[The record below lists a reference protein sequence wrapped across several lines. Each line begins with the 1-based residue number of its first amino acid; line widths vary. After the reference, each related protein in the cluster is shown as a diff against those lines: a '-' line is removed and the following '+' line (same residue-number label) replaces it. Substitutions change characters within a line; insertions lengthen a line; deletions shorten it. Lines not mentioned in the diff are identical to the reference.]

1 MKNPMTKWI
10 VLAVLA
16 LVTPAGAQEPALPE
30 VAQGSA
36 VPEAGAVAAA
46 TQAPAMPAKPLN
58 LADLRHHIY
67 VMEGALARAVDYGAK
82 QLNREILAVMPGVF
96 MLEGEARARGVH
108 LDGYGV
114 FFDVRVP
121 MMRQSMVWS
130 LRMMLDQDD
139 AKTQAAIDDLRK
151 SMQGVTDQQTRASLE
166 RALKQLE
173 RQAPGAAMARTGG
186 GSPGIVMPETTAP
199 VGRGAAEA
207 TGVSAA
213 TTSRPAPPPA
223 SDSMWA
229 KDPNRAYTEAVTRA
243 LVDAMIDYS
252 APMQIGADQWLTV
265 AARDDE
271 GRDSLAP
278 PDPLEEIVTMIYR
291 IKGSDLQEYRQGRLD
306 RDEVRKRVQV
316 SQF

>member
-1 MKNPMTKWI
+1 MKTLLTTSFLT
-10 VLAVLA
+10 LAIGV
-16 LVTPAGAQEPALPE
+16 
-30 VAQGSA
+30 
-36 VPEAGAVAAA
+36 
-46 TQAPAMPAKPLN
+46 APAFAQNTAPAAPAKPAN
-58 LADLRHHIY
+58 LGDLRHHIY

-82 QLNREILAVMPGVF
+82 QLNREILQAMPGVF

-130 LRMMLDQDD
+130 LRWMMDQND
-139 AKTQAAIDDLRK
+139 AQTQQSINELRK
-151 SMQGVTDQQTRASLE
+151 SMVGITDPATRASME
-166 RALKQLE
+166 RAIKQLE
-173 RQAPGAAMARTGG
+173 ARSAGAALPRQTG
-186 GSPGIVMPETTAP
+186 SQQ
-199 VGRGAAEA
+199 
-207 TGVSAA
+207 VSADTVTPNMIETPPA
-213 TTSRPAPPPA
+213 PRPAPA
-223 SDSMWA
+223 RDSLWA

-252 APMQIGADQWLTV
+252 APMQIGPDQWLTV

-278 PDPLEEIVTMIYR
+278 PDPLEEVVTMIYR
-291 IKGSDLQEYRQGRLD
+291 IKGSDLQDYRQGKID
-306 RDEVRKRVQV
+306 RDEVRRRVQL

>member
-1 MKNPMTKWI
+1 MKMTKWI
-10 VLAVLA
+10 VLAALA
-16 LVTPAGAQEPALPE
+16 GVTPAAAQGLVEPAAAPAV
-30 VAQGSA
+30 VA
-36 VPEAGAVAAA
+36 P
-46 TQAPAMPAKPLN
+46 QAPAAPPKPLN

-67 VMEGALARAVDYGAK
+67 VMEGALAHAVDYGAK

-121 MMRQSMVWS
+121 MMRQSMMWS

-139 AKTQAAIDDLRK
+139 AQMQNTITEIRRSL
-151 SMQGVTDQQTRASLE
+151 QGVTDPATRASIE
-166 RALKQLE
+166 RLLKQLE
-173 RQAPGAAMARTGG
+173 SRSAGAMPRNTGNT
-186 GSPGIVMPETTAP
+186 PVTAGIVMPETTAP
-199 VGRGAAEA
+199 VGRGANEA
-207 TGVSAA
+207 VGMSAA
-213 TTSRPAPPPA
+213 TPPRPAAPPA
-223 SDSMWA
+223 RDSLWA

-291 IKGSDLQEYRQGRLD
+291 IKGSDLQEYRQGQID
-306 RDEVRKRVQV
+306 RDEVRRRVEV
-316 SQF
+316 NQF

>member
-1 MKNPMTKWI
+1 MKTLLTTSFLT
-10 VLAVLA
+10 LAIGV
-16 LVTPAGAQEPALPE
+16 
-30 VAQGSA
+30 
-36 VPEAGAVAAA
+36 
-46 TQAPAMPAKPLN
+46 APAFAQNTAPAAPAKPAN
-58 LADLRHHIY
+58 MGDLRHHIY

-82 QLNREILAVMPGVF
+82 QLNREILQAMPGVF

-130 LRMMLDQDD
+130 LRLMMDQND
-139 AKTQAAIDDLRK
+139 AQTQASINELRK
-151 SMQGVTDQQTRASLE
+151 SMVGITDPATRASME
-166 RALKQLE
+166 RAIRQLE
-173 RQAPGAAMARTGG
+173 ARSAGAALPRQ
-186 GSPGIVMPETTAP
+186 TANP
-199 VGRGAAEA
+199 P
-207 TGVSAA
+207 VSAETVTPNMIDTPPA
-213 TTSRPAPPPA
+213 PRPAPA
-223 SDSMWA
+223 RDSLWA

-278 PDPLEEIVTMIYR
+278 PDPLEEVVTMIYR
-291 IKGSDLQEYRQGRLD
+291 IKGSDLQEYRQGRID
-306 RDEVRKRVQV
+306 RAEVVRRVQL

>member
-1 MKNPMTKWI
+1 MKKLLNTSI
-10 VLAVLA
+10 LILAIGV
-16 LVTPAGAQEPALPE
+16 VPA
-30 VAQGSA
+30 VAQN
-36 VPEAGAVAAA
+36 
-46 TQAPAMPAKPLN
+46 TAPAAPAKPIN
-58 LADLRHHIY
+58 MGDLRHHIY

-82 QLNREILAVMPGVF
+82 QLNREILQVMPGVF

-139 AKTQAAIDDLRK
+139 AQTQASISEIRRSL
-151 SMQGVTDQQTRASLE
+151 QGVTDPATRASLE
-166 RALKQLE
+166 RLLKQLE
-173 RQAPGAAMARTGG
+173 SRSGVAVPRNAANPPASPDIVTPNMITTPPAP
-186 GSPGIVMPETTAP
+186 
-199 VGRGAAEA
+199 
-207 TGVSAA
+207 
-213 TTSRPAPPPA
+213 RPAPA
-223 SDSMWA
+223 RDSAWA

-252 APMQIGADQWLTV
+252 APMQIGSDQWLTV

-278 PDPLEEIVTMIYR
+278 PDPLEEVVTMIYR
-291 IKGSDLQEYRQGRLD
+291 IRGSDLQEYRQGKID
-306 RDEVRKRVQV
+306 RDEVRRRVQL

>member
-1 MKNPMTKWI
+1 MKKPMTKWI

-16 LVTPAGAQEPALPE
+16 CVTPAAAQEP
-30 VAQGSA
+30 V
-36 VPEAGAVAAA
+36 VPAAGPPPAAPQMRA
-46 TQAPAMPAKPLN
+46 APKPLN

-67 VMEGALARAVDYGAK
+67 VMEGALAHAVDYGAK

-96 MLEGEARARGVH
+96 MLEGQARARGVH

-121 MMRQSMVWS
+121 MMRQSMAWS

-139 AKTQAAIDDLRK
+139 AKTQAAIEDLRR
-151 SMQGVTDQQTRASLE
+151 SMQGVTDPQIRASLE
-166 RALKQLE
+166 RALKQFE
-173 RQAPGAAMARTGG
+173 RQASAAATAGG
-186 GSPGIVMPETTAP
+186 GMVAPGIVMPDALAP

-207 TGVSAA
+207 SGVSAM
-213 TTSRPAPPPA
+213 TTARPAPPRPV
-223 SDSMWA
+223 DSVWA

-291 IKGSDLQEYRQGRLD
+291 IKGSDLQEYRQGRID
-306 RDEVRKRVQV
+306 RDEVRKRVQIG
-316 SQF
+316 QF

>member
-1 MKNPMTKWI
+1 MKKNLLTTSVIALLVAAPA
-10 VLAVLA
+10 LAQ
-16 LVTPAGAQEPALPE
+16 TPAPTPASP
-30 VAQGSA
+30 G
-36 VPEAGAVAAA
+36 
-46 TQAPAMPAKPLN
+46 KPVN
-58 LADLRHHIY
+58 LGDLRHHIY

-82 QLNREILAVMPGVF
+82 QLNREILQVMPGVF

-139 AKTQAAIDDLRK
+139 SQTQASIQELRK
-151 SMQGVTDQQTRASLE
+151 SMQGITDPATRANME
-166 RALKQLE
+166 RAIRQLE
-173 RQAPGAAMARTGG
+173 ARAGATVPRQGGNPVAPGM
-186 GSPGIVMPETTAP
+186 V
-199 VGRGAAEA
+199 VAES
-207 TGVSAA
+207 TPTPSAA
-213 TTSRPAPPPA
+213 GVGASAANGITAARPAPAAPTR
-223 SDSMWA
+223 DSVWA

-252 APMQIGADQWLTV
+252 APMQIGGDQWLTV

-278 PDPLEEIVTMIYR
+278 PDPLEEVVTMIYR
-291 IKGSDLQEYRQGRLD
+291 IRGSDLQEYRQGKID
-306 RDEVRKRVQV
+306 RDEVRRRVQL

>member
-1 MKNPMTKWI
+1 MKKQITTSI
-10 VLAVLA
+10 VLVA
-16 LVTPAGAQEPALPE
+16 LGL
-30 VAQGSA
+30 A
-36 VPEAGAVAAA
+36 VPVAAQDA
-46 TQAPAMPAKPLN
+46 PPAPEQQTQPPAMIAVPDPIPAPQAAPQKPLN
-58 LADLRHHIY
+58 LAEIRHHIY

-108 LDGYGV
+108 LDSYGV

-130 LRMMLDQDD
+130 LRMMLDQGD
-139 AKTQAAIDDLRK
+139 AANQSAIDDIRK
-151 SMQGVTDQQTRASLE
+151 NMEGITDPKTRESLE
-166 RALKQLE
+166 KAVRQLE
-173 RQAPGAAMARTGG
+173 RQMPATAVRNPPPAGAVMPATNPPNRAVEAAMVD
-186 GSPGIVMPETTAP
+186 GIPNP
-199 VGRGAAEA
+199 
-207 TGVSAA
+207 
-213 TTSRPAPPPA
+213 RPAPPA
-223 SDSMWA
+223 ATSLWA

-252 APMQIGADQWLTV
+252 TPMNIPADQWLTV

-278 PDPLEEIVTMIYR
+278 QDPLEEIVTMIYR
-291 IKGSDLQEYRQGRLD
+291 IRGGDLQLYRSGKID

-316 SQF
+316 TQF

>member
-1 MKNPMTKWI
+1 MKKLTSTV
-10 VLAVLA
+10 VLAMLA
-16 LVTPAGAQEPALPE
+16 CAAPVTAQN
-30 VAQGSA
+30 VTSQ
-36 VPEAGAVAAA
+36 AA
-46 TQAPAMPAKPLN
+46 PKPIN
-58 LADLRHHIY
+58 LGDLRHHIY

-82 QLNREILAVMPGVF
+82 QLNREIRQVMPGVF

-121 MMRQSMVWS
+121 MMRQSMVWG

-166 RALKQLE
+166 RALKQRA
-173 RQAPGAAMARTGG
+173 RQAPRAALARTGG
-186 GSPGIVMPETTAP
+186 GVSPGIVMPQTTAP
-199 VGRGAAEA
+199 VGAAEA
-207 TGVSAA
+207 TGVSASTA
-213 TTSRPAPPPA
+213 SRSAPPPA

>member
-1 MKNPMTKWI
+1 MKRLLTSSLLPI
-10 VLAVLA
+10 LIAA
-16 LVTPAGAQEPALPE
+16 PAL
-30 VAQGSA
+30 AQTPTPPS
-36 VPEAGAVAAA
+36 
-46 TQAPAMPAKPLN
+46 TQARPVNLN
-58 LADLRHHIY
+58 DLRHHIY

-139 AKTQAAIDDLRK
+139 AQTQASINDLRT
-151 SMQGVTDQQTRASLE
+151 SLQGVTDPATRAKIE

-173 RQAPGAAMARTGG
+173 RQPAARTAGMVG
-186 GSPGIVMPETTAP
+186 PGMAMPDAAVP

-207 TGVSAA
+207 TGVAA
-213 TTSRPAPPPA
+213 MAESRPSPAAAPA
-223 SDSMWA
+223 AAANSLWA

-252 APMQIGADQWLTV
+252 APMQIGYDQWLTV

-278 PDPLEEIVTMIYR
+278 PDPLEEVVTMIYK
-291 IKGSDLQEYRQGRLD
+291 IKGSDLQEYRQGKID

>member
-1 MKNPMTKWI
+1 MKKLTSTI
-10 VLAVLA
+10 VLAALA
-16 LVTPAGAQEPALPE
+16 CAAP
-30 VAQGSA
+30 
-36 VPEAGAVAAA
+36 AAA
-46 TQAPAMPAKPLN
+46 QNAIPPATGKPLN
-58 LADLRHHIY
+58 MNDLRHHIY

-82 QLNREILAVMPGVF
+82 QLNREILQVMPGVF

-130 LRMMLDQDD
+130 LRMMLEQD
-139 AKTQAAIDDLRK
+139 AATSQAALADLKK
-151 SMQGVTDQQTRASLE
+151 SLPGITDPAVKARMETAIRQLE
-166 RALKQLE
+166 RANLPMTNA
-173 RQAPGAAMARTGG
+173 RTADAAVAPGVVLPSAEAIPT
-186 GSPGIVMPETTAP
+186 
-199 VGRGAAEA
+199 GAAAA
-207 TGVSAA
+207 TGVS
-213 TTSRPAPPPA
+213 SVRPAPSA
-223 SDSMWA
+223 ALRDSLWA

-252 APMQIGADQWLTV
+252 APMQIGPDQWLTV

-278 PDPLEEIVTMIYR
+278 PDPMEEVVTMIYR
-291 IKGSDLQEYRQGRLD
+291 IKGSDLQEYRQGRID
-306 RDEVRKRVQV
+306 RDEVRRRVQV

>member
-1 MKNPMTKWI
+1 MKKLLLTSI
-10 VLAVLA
+10 VAGFAVPALAQ
-16 LVTPAGAQEPALPE
+16 TPAA
-30 VAQGSA
+30 
-36 VPEAGAVAAA
+36 
-46 TQAPAMPAKPLN
+46 PAKPVN
-58 LADLRHHIY
+58 QGDLRHHIY

-82 QLNREILAVMPGVF
+82 QLNREILQVMPGVF

-130 LRMMLDQDD
+130 WRVMMDQND
-139 AKTQAAIDDLRK
+139 AQTRASIQDVRRAL
-151 SMQGVTDQQTRASLE
+151 QGVTDPTTRASLE
-166 RALKQLE
+166 RLLKQLE
-173 RQAPGAAMARTGG
+173 TRAPAAPAARNVGNAALAQ
-186 GSPGIVMPETTAP
+186 ETVAP
-199 VGRGAAEA
+199 NMID
-207 TGVSAA
+207 
-213 TTSRPAPPPA
+213 PPPA
-223 SDSMWA
+223 ARTSPAPAAPAAPAADNLWA

-252 APMQIGADQWLTV
+252 APMQIGSDQWLTV

-278 PDPLEEIVTMIYR
+278 PDPLEEVVTMIYR
-291 IKGSDLQEYRQGRLD
+291 IKGSDLQEYRQGKID
-306 RDEVRKRVQV
+306 RDEVRRRVQL

>member
-1 MKNPMTKWI
+1 MQTQLTRWI
-10 VLAVLA
+10 VLAA
-16 LVTPAGAQEPALPE
+16 LTCAAAPVAAQNVTPAP
-30 VAQGSA
+30 V
-36 VPEAGAVAAA
+36 
-46 TQAPAMPAKPLN
+46 KPIN
-58 LADLRHHIY
+58 LGDLRHHIY

-82 QLNREILAVMPGVF
+82 QLNREILQVMPGVF

-139 AKTQAAIDDLRK
+139 AQTQASISEIRRSL
-151 SMQGVTDQQTRASLE
+151 QGVTDPATRASLE
-166 RALKQLE
+166 RLLKQLE
-173 RQAPGAAMARTGG
+173 NRSSGAVPRNAGN
-186 GSPGIVMPETTAP
+186 
-199 VGRGAAEA
+199 
-207 TGVSAA
+207 
-213 TTSRPAPPPA
+213 PPA
-223 SDSMWA
+223 SPDIVTPNMITTPPAPRPASARDSVWA

-252 APMQIGADQWLTV
+252 APMQIGSDQWLTV

-271 GRDSLAP
+271 GGDSLAP
-278 PDPLEEIVTMIYR
+278 PDPLEEVVTMIYR
-291 IKGSDLQEYRQGRLD
+291 IRGGDLQEYRQGKID
-306 RDEVRKRVQV
+306 RDEVRRRVQL